1 MRRTVCWIDTK
12 TILPSLWKAN
22 VTAEIVVV
30 FQSNQVE
37 IRTTFVRFRSPQ
49 AARLAL
55 HQTAQTPWVKP
66 LGYASNCDFVL
77 RLTVEP
83 PYRAAHPVLQRSN
96 LRSQSRGGL

>member
-77 RLTVEP
+77 HLTVEP
-83 PYRAAHPVLQRSN
+83 PYLAVRPVLQQSS
-96 LRSQSRGGL
+96 LGSQSPGGF

>member
-37 IRTTFVRFRSPQ
+37 IRTTFVRFKSPQ
-49 AARLAL
+49 AARLVL
-55 HQTAQTPWVKP
+55 HQTTQTLWVKP
-66 LGYASNCDFVL
+66 LGYASNCDFVP

-83 PYRAAHPVLQRSN
+83 PYRAVHPVLQQSS
-96 LRSQSRGGL
+96 LGSQSPGGF